1 MTSIYNGQQRS
12 SSGGSSGSGSSSGG
26 SGSDGSSGGG
36 RSIYARSGWHGGAA
50 SAYGGPAGGSRSLLS
65 EPAYEYGNSGSGLGE
80 GQERRGGGGGSRVG
94 SSSGS
99 GGSSSGSGGGRR
111 HVGASEHGRAVIR
124 QLVEG
129 LPTTR
134 LDRVLVFLE
143 LAAAETA
150 TENRAALVRRFRT
163 KVDHDQ
169 ALTDSFDSFL
179 RGGAMTESLLESVA
193 RSGTPIAGSGG
204 GALDLAH
211 SLESPGEAAE
221 AAEAA
226 GAPSSSSSSSSSS
239 SALPPSSVSS
249 LSSPAG
255 TSSTGV
261 ATTVGCDDDFGAL
274 SDAARAAEL
283 LLAVRSAAP
292 RHLGAYQRSPA
303 HLRLGHVFENLRDM
317 SHDAAEVSQLVSEQ
331 ASE

>member
-12 SSGGSSGSGSSSGG
+12 SGGGSSGSGSSSGG

-226 GAPSSSSSSSSSS
+226 GAPSSSSSSSSS
-239 SALPPSSVSS
+239 ALPPSSVSS